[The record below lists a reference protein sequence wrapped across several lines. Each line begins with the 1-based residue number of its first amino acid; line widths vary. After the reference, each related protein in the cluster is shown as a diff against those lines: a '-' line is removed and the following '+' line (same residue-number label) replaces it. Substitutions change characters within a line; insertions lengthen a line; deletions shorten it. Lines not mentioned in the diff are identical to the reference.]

1 MTVKGPFGVPVPQPA
16 PPDQTKHNLDS
27 HSHSLPTQVKTRRR
41 ALRGA
46 PRPSLEPPLTSNT
59 PPLPTKVKSNQSP
72 GLSSPP
78 LLLFPPSS
86 PLQFLSP
93 RRRPP
98 QPSAPALSS
107 PWSPQPPPPP
117 HTSLLKHPPTD
128 IARAC
133 SPLPHLCPPS
143 PLCCFFGSQFAPPK
157 TNLALWRPPT
167 LCSPLI

>member
-16 PPDQTKHNLDS
+16 PPDQTKYNLDS

-72 GLSSPP
+72 DLSSPL

-86 PLQFLSP
+86 PLHFFPTVGLH
-93 RRRPP
+93 RPQT
-98 QPSAPALSS
+98 QPSAAPGGLSPPLLLTLHSSYTLPLMLQEPPVLS
-107 PWSPQPPPPP
+107 PTCSLPPP
-117 HTSLLKHPPTD
+117 L
-128 IARAC
+128 
-133 SPLPHLCPPS
+133 
-143 PLCCFFGSQFAPPK
+143 
-157 TNLALWRPPT
+157 
-167 LCSPLI
+167 